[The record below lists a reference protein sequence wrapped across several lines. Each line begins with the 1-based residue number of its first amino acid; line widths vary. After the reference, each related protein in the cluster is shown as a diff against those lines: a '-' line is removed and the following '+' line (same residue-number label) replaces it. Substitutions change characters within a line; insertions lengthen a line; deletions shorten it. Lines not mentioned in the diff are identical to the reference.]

1 MRDFGIQIGT
11 PFWGVCSHDKVF
23 FRIIKFLSF
32 QVLGA
37 IINGSGF
44 EEVVY
49 QSKVCTSGSLRGVL
63 HGTHYNRAWSVHRVM
78 SETLERIFVK
88 RFLNE
93 IKPKIPEDLDAY
105 QQDPRPEMVT
115 EELLS
120 SMDSL
125 FEQYARYRN
134 SAKEGKLGDT
144 ARFWIM
150 YMDLM
155 RIQNLGQSA
164 IQENN
169 FHMVFYAWKEFLP
182 FYFAL
187 NKMHY
192 AR

>member
-1 MRDFGIQIGT
+1 
-11 PFWGVCSHDKVF
+11 
-23 FRIIKFLSF
+23 
-32 QVLGA
+32 
-37 IINGSGF
+37 
-44 EEVVY
+44 
-49 QSKVCTSGSLRGVL
+49 
-63 HGTHYNRAWSVHRVM
+63 M

-88 RFLNE
+88 RFLND
-93 IKPKIPEDLDAY
+93 INPNIPEELDAY

-125 FEQYARYRN
+125 FNQYAKYRE
-134 SAKEGKLGDT
+134 SAKEGMLGDT

-155 RIQNLGQSA
+155 RIQNLAQSA

-169 FHMVFYAWKEFLP
+169 FHMVFHAWKEFLP

-187 NKMHY
+187 NKVHY